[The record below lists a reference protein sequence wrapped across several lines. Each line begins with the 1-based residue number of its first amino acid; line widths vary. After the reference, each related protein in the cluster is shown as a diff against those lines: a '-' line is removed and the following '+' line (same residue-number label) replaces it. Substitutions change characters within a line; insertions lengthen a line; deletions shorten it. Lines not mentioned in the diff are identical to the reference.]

1 MFAILAVIIG
11 LMTVGSV
18 RLMRREKVGSSHLR
32 GRNLITH
39 RQASTLLEAE
49 LSSDDAGYQLGRV
62 RIPAHATYSHIAII
76 GATGSGKTI
85 LQRLLMQSTL
95 PHIRSGSGQR
105 ALIYDPKQ
113 DMVSMLAGMN
123 LRCPIHLLNPLD
135 ARSVAWDMAADILSP
150 ASAFQVASM
159 LIPDSKQDSN
169 PFFANAARHLIYG
182 VIMGFIQSRRR
193 WTLRHLLLQLR
204 DADRLQMHLE
214 RNEATRFL
222 LQYFSHTATLQNII
236 STLLAHLAPFEVI
249 AATWDEANTSISLTQ
264 WMREES
270 ILVLGNDEANRT
282 AIEAM
287 NRLIFRRITELV
299 LAQEELT
306 DFGPSARRTWFF
318 LDEIREAGRL
328 DGLGRLLTK
337 GRSKGASV
345 VLGFQDIAGLH
356 DVYGKEV
363 ADELVGQCSIKVI
376 LRLNSPETAAWAS
389 RLFGSREVLESRR
402 GHSRDFKRSLPS
414 LGHDS
419 ESVSHGVATRR
430 LVLDSEFFDLPV
442 TSFQNGLTGYFITPM
457 TGAFKDQMPGPWLVE
472 HLLPPNPVAP
482 NFSPRPTEHQFLKPV
497 PEVSEEHRSR
507 FRGSGKIS
515 IQPTKQPDVF
525 DQ

>member
-1 MFAILAVIIG
+1 M
-11 LMTVGSV
+11 
-18 RLMRREKVGSSHLR
+18 
-32 GRNLITH
+32 
-39 RQASTLLEAE
+39 
-49 LSSDDAGYQLGRV
+49 
-62 RIPAHATYSHIAII
+62 
-76 GATGSGKTI
+76 
-85 LQRLLMQSTL
+85 
-95 PHIRSGSGQR
+95 
-105 ALIYDPKQ
+105 
-113 DMVSMLAGMN
+113 
-123 LRCPIHLLNPLD
+123 
-135 ARSVAWDMAADILSP
+135 
-150 ASAFQVASM
+150 
-159 LIPDSKQDSN
+159 
-169 PFFANAARHLIYG
+169 
-182 VIMGFIQSRRR
+182 
-193 WTLRHLLLQLR
+193 
-204 DADRLQMHLE
+204 
-214 RNEATRFL
+214 
-222 LQYFSHTATLQNII
+222 
-236 STLLAHLAPFEVI
+236 
-249 AATWDEANTSISLTQ
+249 
-264 WMREES
+264 
-270 ILVLGNDEANRT
+270 
-282 AIEAM
+282 
-287 NRLIFRRITELV
+287 
-299 LAQEELT
+299 
-306 DFGPSARRTWFF
+306 
-318 LDEIREAGRL
+318 
-328 DGLGRLLTK
+328 
-337 GRSKGASV
+337 
-345 VLGFQDIAGLH
+345 LGFQDIAGLH